1 MKRAFSVFT
10 ATTWFLF
17 ALLFCTFHAAQGE
30 TRPNIVIL
38 FADDL
43 GYGELGCQ
51 GNNEI
56 PTPNIDSIAQHGVRF
71 TDGYVTEPVCSPS
84 RAGLMSGRYQQ
95 RFGYNFNVMPHVEGG
110 TDQGLPQ
117 TETTL
122 GEYLQ
127 NRGYR
132 TGIIGKW
139 HLGARADF
147 NPVNNG
153 FDYFYGFV
161 HEGHYFVPPPY
172 KGVTTL
178 LRKKPLPDGA
188 TGRWVSP
195 DGKLL
200 YHDILRNEPLYD
212 LHNPIR
218 RGLQAVEEN
227 RYLTDAFT
235 DEAVQFIER
244 NKERP
249 FFLYL
254 PYNAVH
260 SPLQGAD
267 AYMEKMSH
275 IDDIH
280 RRIFA
285 AMLANMDDSVGAVL
299 DKIRDSGLEEN
310 TLIFFLSDNGGPTL
324 ELTSSN
330 LPLSGGKGSL
340 QEGGIRVPFMV
351 QWKSKLPEGEVF
363 RQPVISLD
371 IYATVAA
378 AVGSPLDEGRGDGV
392 NLLPYL
398 LGEAKGQV
406 HESLY
411 WSRGKSK
418 AVRIGDWKLFR
429 APSRGKAEAPW
440 QLYNLSTDISESK
453 NLANERPDKL
463 KELISAWEILENEIN
478 NPPAEMQRKNIS
490 IR

>member
-1 MKRAFSVFT
+1 MRRGFSVFACT
-10 ATTWFLF
+10 AWILF
-17 ALLFCTFHAAQGE
+17 ASLSCTFHAAE
-30 TRPNIVIL
+30 AERRPNIVIL

-51 GNNEI
+51 GNDEI
-56 PTPNIDSIAQHGVRF
+56 PTPNIDSIAQQGVRF

-84 RAGLMSGRYQQ
+84 RAGLMTGRYQH
-95 RFGYNFNVMPHVEGG
+95 RFGYTFNVMPHVEGG
-110 TDQGLPQ
+110 GDKGLPQ

-127 NRGYR
+127 NCGYR

-161 HEGHYFVPPPY
+161 HEGHFFVPPPY

-178 LRKKPLPDGA
+178 LRKNPLPDGA
-188 TGRWVSP
+188 VGRWVSP

-200 YHDILRNEPLYD
+200 YHDMLRNEPLYD
-212 LHNPIR
+212 LHNPIQ
-218 RGLQAVEEN
+218 RGLQAVEET

-244 NKERP
+244 NKKRP

-267 AYMEKMSH
+267 AYMDKMSH

-299 DKIRDSGLEEN
+299 GKIRDCALEEH

-340 QEGGIRVPFMV
+340 QEGGIRVPFMAK
-351 QWKSKLPEGEVF
+351 WKGKIPEDQVF

-371 IYATVAA
+371 IYATAAA
-378 AVGSPLDEGRGDGV
+378 AVGAPADDGLIDGV

-398 LGEAKGQV
+398 LGEAKGDV
-406 HESLY
+406 HDSLY
-411 WSRGKSK
+411 WSRGKSR
-418 AVRIGDWKLFR
+418 AVRAGDWKLFR
-429 APSRGKAEAPW
+429 GPSRAKGDGSWK
-440 QLYNLSTDISESK
+440 LYNLRADISET
-453 NLANERPDKL
+453 NDLAHERPEKL
-463 KELISAWEILENEIN
+463 EELISLWEKLESDIN
-478 NPPAEMQRKNIS
+478 NPARESNR
-490 IR
+490 